1 MTVHPKAGTQAG
13 AGEELPWLTLDEF
26 DIPSQPGMERQASE
40 RVAAAIREVDLP
52 ADQVDRLKTA
62 VAEATMNAME
72 HGNHYNAETPVR
84 LLVRVSSER
93 LLVSITD
100 LGGGEIHSDADQPD
114 LEAKLA
120 GLQSPRGWGLFLI
133 KRMVD
138 EMRVIENDQQHT
150 VELILNLKG
159 GTHG

>member
-1 MTVHPKAGTQAG
+1 MTYHPKAGTQAG
-13 AGEELPWLTLDEF
+13 ASEELPWVTLDAF
-26 DIPSQPGMERQASE
+26 DIPSQPGMERQALEQVVS
-40 RVAAAIREVDLP
+40 AIREVNLP
-52 ADQVDRLKTA
+52 TDQVDRLKTA

-72 HGNHYNAETPVR
+72 HGNHYRAETPVR

-93 LLVSITD
+93 LSVSITD
-100 LGGGEIHSDADQPD
+100 LGGGEIHPDPDQPD

-138 EMRVIENDQQHT
+138 EMRVFENDQQHT
-150 VELILNLKG
+150 VELIFNLKG
-159 GTHG
+159 GTDG